1 MKKNRIYTVV
11 DKNLN
16 ILAAFT
22 KREDAR
28 KSKAEKGGKAGG
40 VSIRVLV
47 PNLRKTKEIR

>member
-1 MKKNRIYTVV
+1 MKNKRIYTVV
-11 DKNLN
+11 DEKLN

-22 KREDAR
+22 KRDDAR

-40 VSIRVLV
+40 VSIRVLE

>member
-1 MKKNRIYTVV
+1 MKNNRIYTVV

-22 KREDAR
+22 RREDAR
-28 KSKAEKGGKAGG
+28 KAKADNGGKAGG
-40 VSIRVLV
+40 VSIRVLE